1 MNRIGKWAAFLA
13 AVICAFSMAVCL
25 ADTGTEEAEKA
36 AEPLFPEGETR
47 LAPDSPVPDYVEK
60 LLDVAREEL
69 GYEEDRYKNTK
80 YGIWAGDPDAEW
92 CAEYL
97 CWCVDQ
103 TDQRNGTALLNN
115 VYPLYSASNTGRN
128 WFIRQGRYIARS
140 GFVPDWG
147 SQWYTETGERIEKN
161 TYIPQ
166 PGDWMFFSINAAGD
180 TSHVAMVEFC
190 TADENGKVHVHV
202 LEGNNPDRVA
212 RNSYPID
219 NWAIQGYGTVSE
231 KAGFTLRAGN
241 EGLLVSALQRK
252 LVLLGFLDGQYITG
266 KFGSLTAQAVK
277 DFQKTYGITV
287 TGIAGQETQQT
298 MDELMKEYYR
308 QHPEL
313 WSVDLDD

>member
-1 MNRIGKWAAFLA
+1 MIRIWKWAAFLA
-13 AVICAFSMAVCL
+13 AVLCVFNAAVCL
-25 ADTGTEEAEKA
+25 GETSTQAPDTSA
-36 AEPLFPEGETR
+36 APVLPEGETC
-47 LAPDSPVPDYVEK
+47 LAPDGPVPDYVGM

-69 GYEEDRYKNTK
+69 GYEEDRQKNTK

-103 TDQRNGTALLNN
+103 TDRKNGTALLNS

-161 TYIPQ
+161 SYIPQ

-190 TADENGKVHVHV
+190 TVDENGKVHVHV

-219 NWAIQGYGTVSE
+219 NWAIQGYGTVTDR
-231 KAGFTLRAGN
+231 AGITLRAGN
-241 EGLLVSALQRK
+241 EGVKVSALQRK
-252 LVLLGFLDGQYITG
+252 LVLLGYLDGQYITG
-266 KFGSLTAQAVK
+266 KYGSLTAQAVR